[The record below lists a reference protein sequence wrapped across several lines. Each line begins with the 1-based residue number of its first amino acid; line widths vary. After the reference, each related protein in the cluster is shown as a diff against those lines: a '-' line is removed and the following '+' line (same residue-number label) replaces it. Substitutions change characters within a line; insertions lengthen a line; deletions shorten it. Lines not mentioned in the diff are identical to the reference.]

1 MKPTLKSI
9 ADLTGMSIST
19 VSRVLRGESKIRGE
33 SVDHIIKVAKELN
46 YTLDESLLY
55 KSYNY
60 EKRIK
65 VALVTSFQVEEFFAS
80 MFKGLSEAASEKN
93 IDLCLFDID
102 TNKYD
107 IPSFLKHISELGFD
121 AVILFVTTFEDHKH
135 LESLSKLPDNLQ
147 LVSISPSFNPV
158 LETVTFDSYR
168 GGYIIADHFNTKKFK
183 DVGIITG
190 PLGRYEALLRKNGF
204 SDYVQHQSDMNLIW
218 TFNGNY
224 SIESGKDAYKAFREL
239 KVKPRAIFGS
249 NDSMCI
255 GFILEAI
262 KDGVRI
268 PEDLAI
274 AGYDDIKF
282 SKHILPSLTTI
293 RTSYR
298 ELGLVAL
305 DLIERKIINAEK
317 PIGNISL
324 IPVSLIQR
332 EST

>member
-1 MKPTLKSI
+1 M
-9 ADLTGMSIST
+9 
-19 VSRVLRGESKIRGE
+19 
-33 SVDHIIKVAKELN
+33 
-46 YTLDESLLY
+46 
-55 KSYNY
+55 
-60 EKRIK
+60 
-65 VALVTSFQVEEFFAS
+65 
-80 MFKGLSEAASEKN
+80 
-93 IDLCLFDID
+93 
-102 TNKYD
+102 
-107 IPSFLKHISELGFD
+107 
-121 AVILFVTTFEDHKH
+121 
-135 LESLSKLPDNLQ
+135 
-147 LVSISPSFNPV
+147 
-158 LETVTFDSYR
+158 
-168 GGYIIADHFNTKKFK
+168 
-183 DVGIITG
+183 
-190 PLGRYEALLRKNGF
+190 
-204 SDYVQHQSDMNLIW
+204 
-218 TFNGNY
+218 
-224 SIESGKDAYKAFREL
+224 